1 LLLVRGWKT
10 ALSEMSTKADKVKVA
25 GEIALPGADYKLYC
39 WKVRNGSAV
48 RAGET
53 VALAI
58 RKDVPVA
65 SNGADAPVDLSR
77 EDNGAAT
84 VASTVDSVQ
93 HKRPTRKRRP
103 GANPAVATE
112 NLPSKDPEQSSAQTS
127 TKETSNEQE
136 QLPILAKADGIVRMG
151 PRVSKNEG
159 DNGNEIEV
167 IGYIEVCL
175 HATVMDGLCA
185 VCGKAGNSS
194 SSSSS
199 QSNINRNGNSNKNK
213 MSRVTVSGL
222 TVTVSD
228 EEGRRMA
235 EQDAE
240 RLRKQHK
247 LSLVLDLDH
256 TLVHATND
264 VRARHYLN
272 RLDVRTLVLP
282 MLEEPSP
289 QQQNLFMQHFV
300 KLRPYVKE
308 FLEAALPTFEI
319 GVYTMG
325 TRDYAEQIC
334 MLLARHMVGAQCDQV
349 DLEQLRQRVAHLKF
363 EVHREAQSKAS
374 LIETESSA
382 EDTATETDASG
393 ATTETET
400 EAETVPVS
408 FPATKSNDADQDKD
422 EDKEEEAAQE
432 SSSNGT
438 PNDASENEAE
448 QTGGK
453 RKRVTFGEL
462 PPPTRQKIEHKPA
475 AEQLEA
481 LQTILDEAE
490 RMERLAVDL
499 RQRLF
504 GSRVV
509 SRTDVVDLGRDVKSL
524 RRIFPCGGTMA
535 AVVDD
540 REDVWA
546 NAGDVNSARR
556 GEPPE
561 NLLLVRPYHWGPF
574 LGFADVNNASGADLD
589 GETRKD
595 TSEDT
600 ESDEQL
606 LKIKDILSRVHTQY
620 YSETNN
626 EPNRRTVP
634 EIMRGIRHQVLA
646 GTKMVLSG
654 LVPLHKQKVAP
665 GSAQPRPLYVRYAE
679 SMGAILLPAVKE
691 GVTHVVA
698 AKDGTDKT
706 VAARKLR
713 GCAVVKPSWLMD
725 CFWSLRREPE
735 TRHLLGPVRPDKTDG
750 ALGDS
755 KKENPSPSSSDEDD
769 DNDWAAAFEDEMMES
784 KPS

>member
-1 LLLVRGWKT
+1 MNNT
-10 ALSEMSTKADKVKVA
+10 TDKKVTVA
-25 GEIALPGADYKLYC
+25 GEIALPAAGYKLYC

-48 RAGET
+48 RKGET
-53 VALAI
+53 VALAV
-58 RKDVPVA
+58 RKDSV
-65 SNGADAPVDLSR
+65 G
-77 EDNGAAT
+77 
-84 VASTVDSVQ
+84 ASTGASAPLESSKEDAAVATNAADTHTVQ

-103 GANPAVATE
+103 GANPAVSTD
-112 NLPSKDPEQSSAQTS
+112 NLPPKDSEQTHAQTATAS
-127 TKETSNEQE
+127 NDISNEQE
-136 QLPILAKADGIVRMG
+136 QVPIVAQADGIVRMG
-151 PRVSKNEG
+151 PRYSKNEG

-167 IGYIEVCL
+167 IGHIELCL
-175 HATVMDGLCA
+175 HATVVDGLCA
-185 VCGKAGNSS
+185 VCGKRSGSGSSGQQHGNSS
-194 SSSSS
+194 SSSTS
-199 QSNINRNGNSNKNK
+199 QSNNNKNGNSNNNR

-235 EQDAE
+235 EQDTE
-240 RLRKQHK
+240 RLRKQRK

-282 MLEEPSP
+282 MLEDPSP
-289 QQQNLFMQHFV
+289 QQQNLFMQHLV

-308 FLEAALPTFEI
+308 FLEAALPAFEI

-349 DLEQLRQRVAHLKF
+349 DLEQLRQRVAHLEY
-363 EVHREAQSKAS
+363 EVRREAQSNTS
-374 LIETESSA
+374 LAETES
-382 EDTATETDASG
+382 TATDATTETDISE
-393 ATTETET
+393 ATTET
-400 EAETVPVS
+400 EAETVTAS
-408 FPATKSNDADQDKD
+408 FPATKSNDADVD
-422 EDKEEEAAQE
+422 EDMDTEAAPE
-432 SSSNGT
+432 ISSDSNPQGT
-438 PNDASENEAE
+438 TDNEAE
-448 QTGGK
+448 QAGGK

-462 PPPTRQKIEHKPA
+462 PPPTRQKTENKPPA
-475 AEQLEA
+475 KQLETF
-481 LQTILDEAE
+481 QTILDEAE
-490 RMERLAVDL
+490 RMEKLAVDL

-574 LGFADVNNASGADLD
+574 LGFADVNNASGADL
-589 GETRKD
+589 GGAPEE
-595 TSEDT
+595 TSEDS

-620 YSETNN
+620 YSDTNN

-654 LVPLHKQKVAP
+654 LVPLHKQRVAP

-735 TRHLLGPVRPDKTDG
+735 TRHLLGAVRPDKVG
-750 ALGDS
+750 EALED
-755 KKENPSPSSSDEDD
+755 KKENSSSSSSDEDD
-769 DNDWAAAFEDEMMES
+769 DNDWAAALENEMMES
-784 KPS
+784 EPS

>member
-1 LLLVRGWKT
+1 MSSKT
-10 ALSEMSTKADKVKVA
+10 DKVKVA
-25 GEIALPGADYKLYC
+25 GGEIALPAAGYKLYC

-48 RAGET
+48 RVGET
-53 VALAI
+53 VAIAI
-58 RKDVPVA
+58 RKESP
-65 SNGADAPVDLSR
+65 G
-77 EDNGAAT
+77 
-84 VASTVDSVQ
+84 ASTGASAPLESSKEDVAAAADTVQ

-103 GANPAVATE
+103 GANPAVATD
-112 NLPSKDPEQSSAQTS
+112 NLPPKDPQQTSAQTI
-127 TKETSNEQE
+127 SNEQE
-136 QLPILAKADGIVRMG
+136 QVPIVAQADGIVRMG
-151 PRVSKNEG
+151 PRYSKSEG

-167 IGYIEVCL
+167 IGHIEVCL
-175 HATVMDGLCA
+175 HATVVDGLCA
-185 VCGKAGNSS
+185 VCGKASGSGSGGQQHGNSS
-194 SSSSS
+194 TSSTS
-199 QSNINRNGNSNKNK
+199 QSNNKNGSTNNNR

-228 EEGRRMA
+228 AEGRRMA
-235 EQDAE
+235 EQDTE
-240 RLRKQHK
+240 RLRKQRK

-264 VRARHYLN
+264 VRARHFLN

-308 FLEAALPTFEI
+308 FLEYASPAFEI

-334 MLLARHMVGAQCDQV
+334 MLLARHMVGAKCDQV
-349 DLEQLRQRVAHLKF
+349 DLEHLRQRVAHLEF
-363 EVHREAQSKAS
+363 QVQREKQSNTS
-374 LIETESSA
+374 LVETESSITDA
-382 EDTATETDASG
+382 TTETDASE
-393 ATTETET
+393 ATTEKEIET
-400 EAETVPVS
+400 EAETVPY
-408 FPATKSNDADQDKD
+408 ATEATSETEMDVETVPSPETK
-422 EDKEEEAAQE
+422 EAAQVE
-432 SSSNGT
+432 T
-438 PNDASENEAE
+438 TENEAE
-448 QTGGK
+448 QAGSK

-462 PPPTRQKIEHKPA
+462 PPPTRQKTEHKPA
-475 AEQLEA
+475 AEQLET

-524 RRIFPCGGTMA
+524 KRIFPCGGTMA
-535 AVVDD
+535 AVIDD

-574 LGFADVNNASGADLD
+574 LGFADVNNASGADLG
-589 GETRKD
+589 GETPKD
-595 TSEDT
+595 TSEDS

-634 EIMRGIRHQVLA
+634 ELLRGIRHQVLA

-735 TRHLLGPVRPDKTDG
+735 TRHLLGAVRPDNNAG

-755 KKENPSPSSSDEDD
+755 KKENASSSSSDEDD
-769 DNDWAAAFEDEMMES
+769 DNDWAAAFENEMMES
-784 KPS
+784 EPS

>member
-1 LLLVRGWKT
+1 
-10 ALSEMSTKADKVKVA
+10 MNSTADKA
-25 GEIALPGADYKLYC
+25 TIAAEIALPAAGYKLYC

-58 RKDVPVA
+58 RKDSPVA
-65 SNGADAPVDLSR
+65 SNGADAPLVSNK
-77 EDNGAAT
+77 EDAA
-84 VASTVDSVQ
+84 VATATTAADTVQ

-103 GANPAVATE
+103 GANPAVATD
-112 NLPSKDPEQSSAQTS
+112 NPPPKDAEQTSAQPTNKDI
-127 TKETSNEQE
+127 TKQEEQV
-136 QLPILAKADGIVRMG
+136 PIIAQADGIVRMG
-151 PRVSKNEG
+151 PRFSKSEG
-159 DNGNEIEV
+159 DDASENEV
-167 IGYIEVCL
+167 IGHIEVCL
-175 HATVMDGLCA
+175 HATVMGGLCA
-185 VCGKAGNSS
+185 VCGKSSGSGGQQNGNSS
-194 SSSSS
+194 TS
-199 QSNINRNGNSNKNK
+199 QSNNNKNGNSNNNR

-235 EQDAE
+235 EQDTE
-240 RLRKQHK
+240 RLRKQKK

-282 MLEEPSP
+282 MLEDPNP

-308 FLEAALPTFEI
+308 FLDYASPTFEI

-349 DLEQLRQRVAHLKF
+349 DLEQLRQRVAHLEF
-363 EVHREAQSKAS
+363 QVRREAQLKTPP
-374 LIETESSA
+374 IETESSA

-400 EAETVPVS
+400 EAETVTVP
-408 FPATKSNDADQDKD
+408 FPATKSNDGDKD
-422 EDKEEEAAQE
+422 MEE
-432 SSSNGT
+432 SSFDDKPSAAT
-438 PNDASENEAE
+438 ENEAE
-448 QTGGK
+448 PAGSK

-462 PPPTRQKIEHKPA
+462 PPPTRQKTEHKPA

-490 RMERLAVDL
+490 RMEKLAVDL

-546 NAGDVNSARR
+546 NAGDANSARR

-574 LGFADVNNASGADLD
+574 LGFADVNNASGADLG
-589 GETRKD
+589 GETSKD
-595 TSEDT
+595 INEDT

-706 VAARKLR
+706 VAARKIR

-735 TRHLLGPVRPDKTDG
+735 TRHLLGAIRPDKNAG
-750 ALGDS
+750 ALVDS
-755 KKENPSPSSSDEDD
+755 KKENPSSSSSDEDD
-769 DNDWAAAFEDEMMES
+769 DNDWAAAFENEMMEGE
-784 KPS
+784 PS